1 MKLKDDPKQLPD
13 GEKESMQDFILC
25 DRRRLKEQN
34 RFLRQ
39 GDPKIQNRIRGH
51 TQAARWEFSGPVRRR
66 ERIAFARLLKRV
78 GLDPEGPYPKNLVE
92 KYGPRIQTRRKK
104 RSLKIPCINPT
115 ADKEV
120 P

>member
-13 GEKESMQDFILC
+13 GVKESMQDFILC
-25 DRRRLKEQN
+25 DKRRPKEQN

-51 TQAARWEFSGPVRRR
+51 TQAARREFSGPVRRR

-92 KYGPRIQTRRKK
+92 KYGPRIQIRRDKK
-104 RSLKIPCINPT
+104 IFKNP
-115 ADKEV
+115 V
-120 P
+120 H